1 MAVNK
6 RDQLIEKAEELFYR
20 EGYHA
25 TGIDRILAESGV
37 AKMTL
42 YKHFKSKEELILAVL
57 EGRHQMML
65 TRLRERAEQLPPRE
79 ALLATFDGLHRMIHS
94 REQFCGCLFV
104 NAAAEYQDR
113 EHPIHQRSCAY
124 KGELQAYLRER
135 LEQLAAPQAHR
146 LARQLQYLL
155 EGALSM
161 AHIEGPGEQA
171 QDAKAAALVLLE
183 AAGI

>member
-1 MAVNK
+1 MASNK
-6 RDQLIEKAEELFYR
+6 RDQLLNTAENLFYR

-42 YKHFKSKEELILAVL
+42 YKHFKSKDELILAVL
-57 EGRHQMML
+57 DARHELML
-65 TRLRERAEQLPPRE
+65 TRLRERAARLSPRE
-79 ALLATFDGLHRMIHS
+79 ALLGIFDGLHGMNWYRPTPRGLEARIS
-94 REQFCGCLFV
+94 EKL
-104 NAAAEYQDR
+104 
-113 EHPIHQRSCAY
+113 
-124 KGELQAYLRER
+124 AYLRELLER
-135 LEQLAAPQAHR
+135 LNAPQPLQ

-171 QDAKAAALVLLE
+171 LNAKAAAECLLN

>member
-1 MAVNK
+1 MATNK
-6 RDQLIEKAEELFYR
+6 RDQLIETAEELFYR

-25 TGIDRILAESGV
+25 TGIDRILAQSGV

-57 EGRHQMML
+57 EARHQIIL
-65 TRLRERAEQLPPRE
+65 GRLQERANKLPARE
-79 ALLATFDGLHRMIHS
+79 ALLAMFDGLHNMIHGN
-94 REQFCGCLFV
+94 EQFCGCLFV

-113 EHPIHQRSCAY
+113 EHLIHRRSCAY
-124 KGELQAYLRER
+124 KAELQAYLREL
-135 LEQLAAPQAHR
+135 LERLAAPRPQQ

-161 AHIEGPGEQA
+161 AHLEGPGEQA
-171 QDAKAAALVLLE
+171 RDAKDAAQLLLS

>member
-1 MAVNK
+1 MATSK
-6 RDQLIEKAEELFYR
+6 RDQLIETAEALFYR

-25 TGIDRILAESGV
+25 TGIDRILAQSGV

-42 YKHFKSKEELILAVL
+42 YKHFKSKEDLILAVL
-57 EGRHQMML
+57 KARHQAVL
-65 TRLRERAEQLPPRE
+65 ERLRKRAEQLPPRE
-79 ALLATFDGLHRMIHS
+79 ALLALFDGLQNMIQGS
-94 REQFCGCLFV
+94 EQFSGCLFV
-104 NAAAEYQDR
+104 NAAAEYQERD
-113 EHPIHQRSCAY
+113 HLIHRCSCAF
-124 KGELQAYLRER
+124 KTELLAYIRELLER
-135 LEQLAAPQAHR
+135 LSAPQPQQ

-171 QDAKAAALVLLE
+171 HDAKEAAQVLLR

>member
-1 MAVNK
+1 MALNK
-6 RDQLIEKAEELFYR
+6 RDQLINTAEALFYR

-57 EGRHQMML
+57 DKRHQLML
-65 TRLRERAEQLPPRE
+65 ERLRQRSRELPPRE
-79 ALLATFDGLHRMIHS
+79 ALLAMFDGLHGMIHS
-94 REQFCGCLFV
+94 RDQFCGCLFV

-113 EHPIHQRSCAY
+113 EHPIHKRSCAY
-124 KGELQAYLRER
+124 KSELQAAIRDL
-135 LEQLAAPQAHR
+135 LEQLSAPEPQR

-161 AHIEGPGEQA
+161 AHIEGPGDQA
-171 QDAKAAALVLLE
+171 REAKEAAQHLLQ

>member
-1 MAVNK
+1 MALNK
-6 RDQLIEKAEELFYR
+6 RDQLINTAEALFYR

-57 EGRHQMML
+57 DKRHQLML
-65 TRLRERAEQLPPRE
+65 ERLRQRSRELPPRE
-79 ALLATFDGLHRMIHS
+79 ALLAMFDGLHGMIHS
-94 REQFCGCLFV
+94 PEQFCGCLFV

-113 EHPIHQRSCAY
+113 EHPIHRRSCAY
-124 KGELQAYLRER
+124 KAELQAIMRDL
-135 LEQLAAPQAHR
+135 LKQLAAPEPRR

-171 QDAKAAALVLLE
+171 KEAKEAAQHLLQ